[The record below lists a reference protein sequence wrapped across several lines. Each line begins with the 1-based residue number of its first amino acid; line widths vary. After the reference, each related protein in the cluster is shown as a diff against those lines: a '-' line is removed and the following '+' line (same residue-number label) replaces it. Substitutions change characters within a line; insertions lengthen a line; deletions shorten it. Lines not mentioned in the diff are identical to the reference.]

1 MDKFI
6 LSKLQAAV
14 FTPDLNITNS
24 LNLANII
31 NTLLPGKLNGDVSI
45 LPIPQDAP
53 AEIPRLQLSS
63 EDGKWKVSISLVRTD
78 LIYLDP
84 NASED
89 TIITETDFTDIA
101 SELFCEYQKQINIRI
116 QRLAFITDRVLRE
129 ENPSLY
135 IANKF
140 CKEELLQERR
150 PFNNVKSFE
159 IHSLRKYEWRDFNIN
174 SWVRVKTASL
184 AMNKEPVVLFQNDL
198 NTFGIEEDP
207 ERGFETSEI
216 NDYFS
221 NISEHLQNILQ
232 KYTFQGKS
240 FV

>member
-1 MDKFI
+1 MGKFI

-14 FTPDLNITNS
+14 FTPDFNITNS

-31 NTLLPGKLNGDVSI
+31 NTLLPGKLDGDVSI

-63 EDGKWKVSISLVRTD
+63 ADGIWKVSISLVRTD

-84 NASED
+84 NPSED
-89 TIITETDFTDIA
+89 KVITETGFTNIA
-101 SELFCEYQKQINIRI
+101 SKFFCEYKDKINIRV
-116 QRLAFITDRVLRE
+116 QRLAFVTDRILRE

-135 IANKF
+135 VANKF
-140 CKEELLQERR
+140 CKEELLHERR

-159 IHSLRKYEWRDFNIN
+159 IHSLKKYEWRNFNIN

-184 AMNKEPVVLFQNDL
+184 NINKEPVVLFQNDL

-207 ERGFETSEI
+207 KRTFETSEI
-216 NDYFS
+216 SDYFS
-221 NISEHLQNILQ
+221 NIPGHLKDILE
-232 KYTFQGKS
+232 KYTF
-240 FV
+240 

>member
-101 SELFCEYQKQINIRI
+101 SE
-116 QRLAFITDRVLRE
+116 AVL
-129 ENPSLY
+129 
-135 IANKF
+135 
-140 CKEELLQERR
+140 
-150 PFNNVKSFE
+150 
-159 IHSLRKYEWRDFNIN
+159 
-174 SWVRVKTASL
+174 
-184 AMNKEPVVLFQNDL
+184 
-198 NTFGIEEDP
+198 
-207 ERGFETSEI
+207 
-216 NDYFS
+216 
-221 NISEHLQNILQ
+221 
-232 KYTFQGKS
+232 
-240 FV
+240 